1 MPINKVRLR
10 KLHRIL
16 APIAILPLLLTA
28 ITGILYQIAVVS
40 GNQPQFRG
48 LLALHQGKFGP
59 LNLAPVYPILNGLG
73 LITLAVTGILM
84 WFQTRPK
91 RQNRA

>member
-28 ITGILYQIAVVS
+28 TTGILYQIAVVS
-40 GNQPQFRG
+40 GNRTPFTG
-48 LLALHQGKFGP
+48 LLDLHQGIFGP
-59 LNLAPVYPILNGLG
+59 VNLAPVYPLLNGLG
-73 LITLAVTGILM
+73 LITLAVSGIIM

-91 RQNRA
+91 GQNRG

>member
-48 LLALHQGKFGP
+48 LLDLHQGIFGP
-59 LNLAPVYPILNGLG
+59 VNLAPVYPLLNGLG
-73 LITLAVTGILM
+73 LITLAVTGIIM
-84 WFQTRPK
+84 WFQTRPQ
-91 RQNRA
+91 RPNRG

>member
-1 MPINKVRLR
+1 MPINKVRVR

-28 ITGILYQIAVVS
+28 STGILYQMAVVS
-40 GNQPQFRG
+40 GNRTQFIG
-48 LLALHQGKFGP
+48 LLDLHLGKFGP
-59 LNLAPVYPILNGLG
+59 INLAPVYPLLNGLG
-73 LITLAVTGILM
+73 LITLAVTGIML

-91 RQNRA
+91 RQN